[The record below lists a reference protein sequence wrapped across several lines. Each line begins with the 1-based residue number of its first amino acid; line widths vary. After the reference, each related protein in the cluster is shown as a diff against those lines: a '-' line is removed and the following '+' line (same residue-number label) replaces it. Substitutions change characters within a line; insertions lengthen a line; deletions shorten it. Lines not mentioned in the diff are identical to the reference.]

1 MAYLSSFKGVQVC
14 GMCRRFNSPCRE
26 LKGQH
31 NELIVHVCGGG
42 GGGRI
47 IGLLSHCTL
56 ISPWPLFILVVLQLF
71 VLLASSDLLITLD
84 T

>member
-42 GGGRI
+42 GGGE
-47 IGLLSHCTL
+47 LLGSCH
-56 ISPWPLFILVVLQLF
+56 IVL
-71 VLLASSDLLITLD
+71 
-84 T
+84 